1 MGQRPTSTSKS
12 RHSTSRCSRCPTRR
26 AFAASSGGSGEHSC
40 SALLLKLYLG
50 GTCLPTSGNPGG
62 SAVRWVVS
70 SAYGRTIAHGVHA
83 RALNRALTVQA
94 QLYSTQAAAHA
105 TGSTRWDAP
114 AATRTPVRS
123 QRQPTSRRRFGGAHA
138 TPRTPSPKRGAA
150 AWRGTSSAV
159 AARPPARPRRD
170 ATGRACC
177 GGSLL
182 ICLFVC
188 LFGFR
193 VPRLW

>member
-94 QLYSTQAAAHA
+94 QLYSTQAAAHD

-123 QRQPTSRRRFGGAHA
+123 QRQPTSRRRFGGTSARNAPHSLTEA
-138 TPRTPSPKRGAA
+138 RRRRV
-150 AWRGTSSAV
+150 AWHVLCRR
-159 AARPPARPRRD
+159 RPPARPH
-170 ATGRACC
+170 ATLRAAPVAAAPC
-177 GGSLL
+177 
-182 ICLFVC
+182 
-188 LFGFR
+188 
-193 VPRLW
+193 